1 MVNYSVK
8 IKTIFSFFITFF
20 MLFSFNANAQRY
32 VDKSGETSFF
42 SATAVEDIQAMNKKT
57 TVLLDATT
65 NTIAVK
71 MQITE
76 FEFPNKLMQ
85 EHFNEN
91 YLESEKFPTCIFS
104 GKINETIDY
113 TKNGTYTISATGKF
127 IVHGVVQER
136 TLKGKLRVEGTK
148 LFLTTTFDI
157 KLADHKIDVPSVV
170 IAKVSDTIA
179 VKTSFALQKLN

>member
-1 MVNYSVK
+1 MINYSVK
-8 IKTIFSFFITFF
+8 MKTIFSFFIA
-20 MLFSFNANAQRY
+20 LVVLYSFDANAQRY

-42 SATAVEDIQAMNKKT
+42 SATAVEDIQAINKKT

-91 YLESEKFPTCIFS
+91 YL
-104 GKINETIDY
+104 
-113 TKNGTYTISATGKF
+113 
-127 IVHGVVQER
+127 
-136 TLKGKLRVEGTK
+136 
-148 LFLTTTFDI
+148 
-157 KLADHKIDVPSVV
+157 
-170 IAKVSDTIA
+170 
-179 VKTSFALQKLN
+179 